1 MSSLVLQP
9 WDRLC
14 IESTWMN
21 VLSQHSWLFFVA
33 LVGSLA
39 LRCSSMVVRQT
50 MYSVDAVRTDPEFGS
65 TTFPYMFPTF
75 VLALFAKILY
85 AIWPPK
91 GSFYVMFW
99 RPLWFDR
106 PGRRIVPWSFHVVRM
121 FMIAYLE
128 TFGLSMDGLKLY
140 GSTLYVEHF
149 GLLLDR

>member
-1 MSSLVLQP
+1 MCRWFLGWFAFGSLVEKLYGAQGFAA
-9 WDRLC
+9 
-14 IESTWMN
+14 T
-21 VLSQHSWLFFVA
+21 LSMKLFQHSWLFFVA

-91 GSFYVMFW
+91 GSFYVMF
-99 RPLWFDR
+99 
-106 PGRRIVPWSFHVVRM
+106 
-121 FMIAYLE
+121 
-128 TFGLSMDGLKLY
+128 
-140 GSTLYVEHF
+140 
-149 GLLLDR
+149 